1 MKIMP
6 QTGCSRRKTFRL
18 GFTLLELLLVLLI
31 ISFLAAVSA
40 PALWRAIDSSSERSV
55 IEQVQLE
62 LSSQPRQAVATG
74 TPIVLRANHFDSRI
88 PAGYTVEIIEPI
100 HYDFTGM
107 SQGGRVRL
115 RDENGRIIAEWR
127 VVAPSGDVRRLALA
141 Q

>member
-1 MKIMP
+1 MKQQMILSSNQAVKP
-6 QTGCSRRKTFRL
+6 L

-40 PALWRAIDSSSERSV
+40 PALWRAIDSSNERSV

-62 LSSQPRQAVATG
+62 LSTQPRQAVANG
-74 TPIVLRANHFDSRI
+74 TPIVLRANHFDARL
-88 PAGYTVEIIEPI
+88 PDGFVVEIVEPI

-115 RDENGRIIAEWR
+115 RHESGRVIAEWR
-127 VVAPSGDVRRLALA
+127 VIAPSGEVRRLALA